1 MIRRMKTI
9 RKPTIVILA
18 LIVLNVLL
26 FLAVSSNIK
35 EHYPSTSDISTV
47 NDNNT
52 YFKSGVNVLDWSYTL
67 LRYFRK

>member
-26 FLAVSSNIK
+26 FMAVSSNIK